1 MKSNK
6 TCELPRE
13 DDASSDE
20 SSPSGSDDSFDWKM
34 YRKTSRI
41 IESLKKRIGKGERKE
56 EKYSPS
62 KSPQYGSHSLDRMLE
77 ELVPQKKALS
87 PEAQK
92 CLSLER
98 NRNIFKVPPTH
109 LSLACM
115 FDSIA
120 SSSGCSPVSE
130 PVFTDRSPTS
140 DTQSTR
146 KAASLPLPPKAL
158 SDSVAYECSTSKKSD
173 MNGNNMNI
181 AKYRKAVKKPP
192 FHSSMSSPSGF
203 GNRLVLQNN
212 PELTPSQSFDPRQK
226 TKEVMTIFDRYYG
239 KEDEDIEGPL
249 LSPSFAQPFRP
260 RAMAIRLKDSER
272 PRSVS
277 APASPDVEMS
287 SRKSL
292 GSDTDR

>member
-1 MKSNK
+1 MPKGK
-6 TCELPRE
+6 KLPRE
-13 DDASSDE
+13 DDSSSSE
-20 SSPSGSDDSFDWKM
+20 SSRSDSDDSFDWKM

-41 IESLKKRIGKGERKE
+41 IESLKKRIGKGDRKE
-56 EKYSPS
+56 EQYTPS
-62 KSPQYGSHSLDRMLE
+62 KSPQYGCHSLDRMLE

-98 NRNIFKVPPTH
+98 NRNIFKVAPSH

-115 FDSIA
+115 FDSIG
-120 SSSGCSPVSE
+120 SSNGCSPVSE
-130 PVFTDRSPTS
+130 PVFPSTSPSS
-140 DTQSTR
+140 DTASR
-146 KAASLPLPPKAL
+146 KASSLPLPPKAM
-158 SDSVAYECSTSKKSD
+158 SDSVAYESSASKKSD
-173 MNGNNMNI
+173 FSGNNVNI
-181 AKYRKAVKKPP
+181 PKYRKAVKKPP

-203 GNRLVLQNN
+203 GNRLVLQNTTD
-212 PELTPSQSFDPRQK
+212 LTSPQSFDSRQM
-226 TKEVMTIFDRYYG
+226 TKDVVSMFDRYYD

-272 PRSVS
+272 PRSIS
-277 APASPDVEMS
+277 APASPDLEMS

>member
-1 MKSNK
+1 
-6 TCELPRE
+6 
-13 DDASSDE
+13 
-20 SSPSGSDDSFDWKM
+20 M

-77 ELVPQKKALS
+77 ELVPQKKTLS

-120 SSSGCSPVSE
+120 SSSGCNSVSE
-130 PVFTDRSPTS
+130 PVFTDTSPTS